1 MNKVISTFRNKIVSF
16 LSQPYPFY
24 YQRKNLWIIA
34 GLLFVMTILFNY
46 IFEPFNVN
54 IPEHKLNYFWISFIH
69 ACSPSV
75 IIGFFSLYKTTS
87 KTEENWN
94 VRKELILI
102 SVFLLVVGIAQ
113 FLIRHIIYNN
123 PNNWSWRYLFEE
135 IRNTFLVGILFA
147 VFLISLN
154 FNRLNT
160 KHIRNAKAVN
170 LSGKVVKPAA
180 NSIVFIE
187 TQVKGDAFS
196 LNLESL
202 LFAKADGN
210 YVELYLNENKINKA
224 IKRISLKELE
234 TTLKQY
240 QYIIKTHR
248 SYLVNLHYVKSV
260 VGNAQGY
267 KLQLYNYDEKIP
279 VSRNRI
285 HDFDA
290 LVNKI

>member
-1 MNKVISTFRNKIVSF
+1 MNNVNSTFRYKIIRF

-24 YQRKNLWIIA
+24 YQGKNLLIIS
-34 GLLFVMTILFNY
+34 GLLFVMTFLFNY

-75 IIGFFSLYKTTS
+75 IIGFFSLYKSTS

-94 VRKELILI
+94 VRKEILLI
-102 SVFLLVVGIAQ
+102 SAFLLLVGIAQ
-113 FLIRHIIYNN
+113 FLIRDVIYNN

-135 IRNTFLVGILFA
+135 IRNTFLVGTLFA
-147 VFLISLN
+147 IFLISLN
-154 FNRLNT
+154 YNRLNT
-160 KHIRNAKAVN
+160 KHVKNANAIN
-170 LSGKVVKPAA
+170 FSGKVVKNAA
-180 NSIVFIE
+180 NSNVFIK
-187 TQVKGDAFS
+187 TQVKGDAFN
-196 LNLESL
+196 LNLETL
-202 LFAKADGN
+202 LFAKAEGN
-210 YVELYLNENKINKA
+210 YVELYLNENRINRV
-224 IKRISLKELE
+224 IKRITLKELE
-234 TTLKQY
+234 TTLKQH

-279 VSRNRI
+279 VSRNRTQE
-285 HDFDA
+285 FDA
-290 LVNKI
+290 LVTRI